1 MQLDPEQVTT
11 HEVQRWRG
19 LHLLHFQGSSCS
31 QKVRI
36 LLAEKEIPWQS
47 HPVDLARKQNTTPWF
62 LGINPR
68 GVVPVLVRDGAVHV
82 ESNDILELLDGL
94 PSQAEP
100 FFPAG
105 EADRAVVRE
114 LLALEDSLHMD
125 LRTITMGFV
134 FPATLVQKSAQV
146 LEAYEQGGA
155 PDAKRDQEIAWWR
168 EFARSG
174 VTPERAQQSASAF
187 RAAFERLED
196 RLAAGPWLIGGHLS
210 ILELAW
216 FISIH
221 RLALAGYPLARH
233 PRLQQHYA
241 QLLER
246 PAFARET
253 KLGGVPGVLLGAYRF
268 GRRLRG
274 KTLASAC

>member
-11 HEVQRWRG
+11 QEVKHWQG

-36 LLAEKEIPWQS
+36 LLAEKGIAWQS

-68 GVVPVLVRDGAVHV
+68 GVVPVLVHDGAVHV
-82 ESNDILELLDGL
+82 ESNDILELLDEV
-94 PSQAEP
+94 PSQAAP

-134 FPATLVQKSAQV
+134 FPAPLVQKSAKV
-146 LEAYEQGGA
+146 LEAYERGGA
-155 PDAKRDQEIAWWR
+155 PDAKRDEEIAWWR
-168 EFARSG
+168 EFSRSG
-174 VTPERAQQSASAF
+174 VTPERAQQSATAF
-187 RAAFERLED
+187 RAAFEQLED

-210 ILELAW
+210 TLELAW

-233 PRLQQHYA
+233 PRLQRHYA
-241 QLLER
+241 KLLAR

-253 KLGGVPGVLLGAYRF
+253 KFGGVPGALLGAYRF

-274 KTLASAC
+274 TTLASVC